1 MSWRAH
7 EGSSSPLGCTWV
19 EKYQAYNFALFARH
33 ADGVKLQMYRADD
46 LMHPVYSLRMD
57 PLINK
62 SDDIWHCRVSAEEAN
77 GAIAYSYHVD
87 GSEQYPSGVNVLF
100 PWGKELLDP
109 YAHRLFIPEDF
120 SRAAAIGE
128 GTNRGKAMMAQL
140 SPQSEEPFDW
150 GDDNCPRHEHT
161 LVIYEVHV
169 KGLTRNL
176 NSGVHAD
183 NAGCYLGLIEKI
195 PYLKDLGVTCVELM
209 PVYQFELQSGNYW
222 GYMPVAFFAPH
233 SGFASGAAVAKNEFR
248 RMVKALHDADIE
260 VVLDV
265 VYNHTAEAGA
275 DGPCYGMKGIANTSY
290 YLTSGSPPDKY
301 LDYSGC
307 GNTLNCGNRNTRRM
321 FMDSLRYWVKEMH
334 VDGFRFDL
342 ASVFARKAD
351 GSIDTDDPP
360 IFAEIAADPD
370 LGHVRLIAE
379 PWDAGG
385 AYQLG
390 KNFPGL
396 SWFQWNGCFRDDVK
410 RFVRAEPNMVPAMM
424 TRLYGSD
431 DLFPGDVRNSR
442 HPYQSVN
449 YICSHDGLTMYDTV
463 AYNER
468 HNWANGSNNT
478 DGASDDISWNCGIE
492 GEEGVTP
499 EIMALRRRQVKNFA
513 TILMLANGT
522 PMMRMGDEFMQTQ
535 QGNSNP
541 WNQDNE
547 TTWLDWSRLEQNR
560 DIFRFYKHLIA
571 FRNHHTICRSR
582 FWRDDIRW
590 YGTGPNIDLA
600 PHSRSLAYSLSGSKK
615 ADLYVMMNMYWE
627 DLTFEIQEPGPWQLK
642 IDTAAEYPNDIVDD
656 GREILLASTTVQV
669 KARSIVVAIRPR
681 KLTEDHIPIGSSH
694 LL

>member
-1 MSWRAH
+1 MSWKAH
-7 EGSSSPLGCTWV
+7 EGSPSPLGSTWV
-19 EKYQAYNFALFARH
+19 EEHNAYNFALFARH
-33 ADGVKLQMYRADD
+33 ADGVKLQLYRADD
-46 LMHPVYSLRMD
+46 LMHPVYSLRLD

-62 SDDIWHCRVSAEEAN
+62 TDDIWHCRVSLEEAN
-77 GAIAYSYHVD
+77 GAVAYSYHVD

-109 YAHRLFIPEDF
+109 YARQLFVPDGFE
-120 SRAAAIGE
+120 RAAAIGE
-128 GTNRGKAMMAQL
+128 GPNRGKAMMAQL
-140 SPQSEEPFDW
+140 ARQYEEPFDW
-150 GDDNCPRHEHT
+150 GQDDHPSHEHQ

-169 KGLTRNL
+169 KGFTRNL
-176 NSGVHAD
+176 NSGVNEYD
-183 NAGCYLGLIEKI
+183 AGCYLGLIEKT

-209 PVYQFELQSGNYW
+209 PVYQFELQSANYW
-222 GYMPVAFFAPH
+222 GYMPVAFFSPH
-233 SGFASGAAVAKNEFR
+233 CGFASGADAAKNEFR
-248 RMVKALHDADIE
+248 RMVKALHDAHIE

-265 VYNHTAEAGA
+265 VYNHTGEAGA

-321 FMDSLRYWVKEMH
+321 FMDSLRYWVREMH

-342 ASVFARKAD
+342 ASVFARKTD

-410 RFVRAEPNMVPAMM
+410 RFVRAEPSMVPAMM

-468 HNWANGSNNT
+468 HNMANGSNNT
-478 DGASDDISWNCGIE
+478 DGCADNLSWNCGVE
-492 GEEGVTP
+492 GDEGATP
-499 EIMALRRRQVKNFA
+499 EIVALRRRQVKNFA
-513 TILMLANGT
+513 TILMLSNGT
-522 PMMRMGDEFMQTQ
+522 PMMRMGDEFLQTQ

-547 TTWLDWSRLEQNR
+547 TTWLDWSRLEQNK
-560 DIFRFYKHLIA
+560 DIFRFYKQLIA

-600 PHSRSLAYSLSGSKK
+600 PHSRSLAYCLSGSRK

-627 DLTFEIQEPGPWQLK
+627 DLTFEIQEPGPWMLK
-642 IDTAAEYPNDIVDD
+642 INTAEEYPNDIVDD
-656 GREILLASTTVQV
+656 GREVLLTSPTVQV
-669 KARSIVVAIRPR
+669 KARSIVVAIRPAN
-681 KLTEDHIPIGSSH
+681 
-694 LL
+694 

>member
-1 MSWRAH
+1 MSWKAH
-7 EGSSSPLGCTWV
+7 EGWSSPLGCTWV
-19 EKYQAYNFALFARH
+19 AECRAYNFALFARH
-33 ADGVKLQMYRADD
+33 ADQVKLQLYRADD
-46 LMHPVYSLRMD
+46 LMHPVYSLRFD

-62 SDDIWHCRVSAEEAN
+62 SDDIWHCRVSAADAN
-77 GAIAYSYHVD
+77 GAVAYSYHVD

-109 YAHRLFIPEDF
+109 YARQLFIPEGF
-120 SRAAAIGE
+120 ERAAALGE
-128 GTNRGKAMMAQL
+128 GSNRGRAMMAQL
-140 SPQSEEPFDW
+140 APQYDEPFDW
-150 GDDNCPRHEHT
+150 GEHRCPTHEHP
-161 LVIYEVHV
+161 LVIYELHV
-169 KGLTRNL
+169 KGFTRNL
-176 NSGVHAD
+176 NSGVNAFD
-183 NAGCYLGLIEKI
+183 AGCYRGLIEKI
-195 PYLKDLGVTCVELM
+195 PYLKELGITCVELM
-209 PVYQFELQSGNYW
+209 PVYQFELHSENYW
-222 GYMPVAFFAPH
+222 GYMPVAFFSPH
-233 SGFASGAAVAKNEFR
+233 CGFASGAAAAKDEFR

-275 DGPCYGMKGIANTSY
+275 DGPVYGMKGIANTSY
-290 YLTSGSPPDKY
+290 YLTSGSPPDTY

-321 FMDSLRYWVKEMH
+321 FMDSLRYWVREMH

-342 ASVFARKAD
+342 ASVFARKSD
-351 GSIDTDDPP
+351 GSIDTEDPP

-396 SWFQWNGCFRDDVK
+396 SWFQWNGCFRDEVK
-410 RFVRAEPNMVPAMM
+410 RFVRAEPGMVPAMM

-468 HNWANGSNNT
+468 HNLANGSNNT
-478 DGASDDISWNCGIE
+478 DGCADNLSWNCGVE
-492 GEEGVTP
+492 GDDGATAD
-499 EIMALRRRQVKNFA
+499 ILALRRHQVKNFA
-513 TILMLANGT
+513 TILMLSNGT
-522 PMMRMGDEFMQTQ
+522 PMMRMGDEFLQTQ

-547 TTWLDWSRLEQNR
+547 TTWLNWDLFHANQE
-560 DIFRFYKHLIA
+560 IFRFYKLLIA
-571 FRNHHTICRSR
+571 FRNQHSICRSR
-582 FWRDDIRW
+582 FWRDDVRW
-590 YGTGPNIDLA
+590 YGVGRPIDLS
-600 PHSRSLAYSLSGSKK
+600 PESRSLAYSLRCANTG
-615 ADLYVMMNMYWE
+615 DLYVMMNMYWE
-627 DLTFEIQEPGPWQLK
+627 DLSFEIQEPGPWLLK
-642 IDTAAEYPNDIVDD
+642 IDTAAESPGDLVED
-656 GREILLASTTVQV
+656 GREVLLRSSIVRVT
-669 KARSIVVAIRPR
+669 ARSIVVAVRPA
-681 KLTEDHIPIGSSH
+681 G
-694 LL
+694 